1 MYTNLN
7 SLSPANNPEEYQL
20 HMAAWEWS
28 IIEPIII
35 RCEEDIRSKNWKEHG
50 LKPFKH
56 QVQNL
61 IYFCR
66 KLPCTLI
73 ADDVGLGKTVSA
85 ALILSELMYRNR
97 VQRTLIVA
105 PKILCSQWKGELL
118 NLFGLQSEI
127 AESGKTFRELINKKS
142 IHIIITTYAIL
153 REHMTYITHEHFQ
166 MGIFDEAHKLRN
178 LYGTPKPPKI
188 ATVIQNAFQEQIFQF
203 ILMLTATPV
212 QNRIWDIYSLIDL
225 LKKIE
230 GESNPFGNKH
240 YFRNNFLE
248 DSKGITLQE
257 NQKEIF
263 RQILQKSICR
273 TRRKDTN
280 LPFPER
286 QVINEEFSLEKN
298 EKRLYEILKALVS
311 ECHLSALHQLSLARG
326 LMSSP
331 QAFLQ
336 ELEKCSKDHFILR
349 PWLSEVEDLIDR
361 TQVSQKMQKVAQMIE
376 RIRMEAETEG
386 RSWRA
391 IVFTMRT
398 VTQRQIARYFEE
410 LGFSYG
416 FIRGGDPS
424 GNQETIRRYK
434 MDPPEV
440 NIIISTDAGAEGV
453 NLQEGNIII
462 NYDLPWNPMTI
473 EQRIGRVQRLGSSFE
488 KVLVFNPYAK
498 STVEELV
505 VKRLI
510 LKLFGISQAIGDIE
524 SILDV
529 GSKEDDGSE
538 TYEKKIEQ
546 LVIASLQG
554 QDIEKNAQKIEQDI
568 QEAARFYEAHRA
580 EIDQTISATQWDEEL
595 SEENLPPAIQPQFH
609 SMTAQEF
616 LEKAYALDRSIS
628 SWEKTW
634 RRPYDISENDWNDPD
649 KLHNLRVFTE
659 QMNYW
664 RKNASSL
671 VFDIQETDTSNFIE
685 IVSAVWYELFPD
697 TQITSI
703 EKKGASKV
711 DFQGEILFRAEV
723 SNSVNRFQ
731 KVLSSRIETLEG
743 ITADYSQPTTEV
755 PTGFRKEIN
764 RHSDISQMISRPDLY
779 TENAVMKDKELQE
792 FADYYEKVLETKQ
805 SKVFDFALRLRNE
818 QNFKPNFTAEVCGL
832 RGFTYQ
838 IYRLNIQFQADSH
851 LYSCLVNWIPLT
863 RSFRP
868 IAADQCEVTKIT
880 CPRSAL
886 EICEYTQKNVLR
898 HLLAKLPDHR
908 MVLESETAI
917 CGICHQRGLKCEM
930 AISPVNHV
938 LEHIAH
944 KIKCEFSGQMGFPE
958 EMEISDFSGRTVFA
972 KFIQVSEKSGRK
984 GVVDEF
990 KTCTKTGRS
999 LLNDEVLQ
1007 RESDQNWYDKDLF
1020 RQSFISKKWELE
1032 EVMTRCEL
1040 TDVWILPE
1048 ESRFC
1053 CISQKNI
1060 RMDLAAESPF
1070 SHRFFQRKLG
1080 ILSKNKILLPPEEVC
1095 PVCKMPI
1102 LSEEPQFFHPEME
1115 RMVHEEHFVESC
1127 MTQRML
1133 LRETAYRSDV
1143 SGLYAEPE
1151 YFFQS
1156 DLSGKYGLESEK
1168 KVSEKSGRLGLSDE
1182 IKVCT
1187 KSGKQLLQDEV
1198 CQAASDNCWYDME
1211 LCQCSVLSKTF
1222 DLEEKM
1228 VQCEKTQ
1235 VWLFPEE
1242 RLKCCISGKMIRKD
1256 QMLQSSISKRFFCRE
1271 FGLESKDMGLLPP
1284 EEVCP
1289 VCGNAIREDEKTVR
1303 NPSTQRRNHRSHFE
1317 ISAVTGRIHLRDEM
1331 QCSEMSGLYAEP
1343 KYFETSVSGRI
1354 GLKTEMCTCGRTG
1367 QKLLRDE
1374 TVYSQ
1379 HHRSWFKKEI
1389 CEQSEISLDWG
1400 PADECLRC
1408 EFSGKKMFLH
1418 ESALCVVTGK
1428 RVAKNVLRVSAL
1440 SGKKFIPT
1448 EGIKTVTNQFVLK
1461 NEAAVCL
1468 WQNGYILKN
1477 EVATCQISN
1486 RTFHKKFIR
1495 NKEFYILN
1503 DLNTAIE
1510 NSIAMILSWQ
1520 QLSDINLIYLIKSK
1534 GWKPGFY
1541 ARAPECQVY
1550 VYWNSKK
1557 TCFVFCAQN
1566 TETKMLFFKN
1576 YTYYFGLACLRNG
1589 EPHLLHPPILKQS
1602 SFNIWS

>member
-1 MYTNLN
+1 
-7 SLSPANNPEEYQL
+7 
-20 HMAAWEWS
+20 
-28 IIEPIII
+28 
-35 RCEEDIRSKNWKEHG
+35 
-50 LKPFKH
+50 
-56 QVQNL
+56 
-61 IYFCR
+61 
-66 KLPCTLI
+66 
-73 ADDVGLGKTVSA
+73 
-85 ALILSELMYRNR
+85 
-97 VQRTLIVA
+97 
-105 PKILCSQWKGELL
+105 
-118 NLFGLQSEI
+118 
-127 AESGKTFRELINKKS
+127 
-142 IHIIITTYAIL
+142 
-153 REHMTYITHEHFQ
+153 
-166 MGIFDEAHKLRN
+166 
-178 LYGTPKPPKI
+178 
-188 ATVIQNAFQEQIFQF
+188 
-203 ILMLTATPV
+203 
-212 QNRIWDIYSLIDL
+212 
-225 LKKIE
+225 
-230 GESNPFGNKH
+230 
-240 YFRNNFLE
+240 
-248 DSKGITLQE
+248 
-257 NQKEIF
+257 
-263 RQILQKSICR
+263 
-273 TRRKDTN
+273 
-280 LPFPER
+280 
-286 QVINEEFSLEKN
+286 
-298 EKRLYEILKALVS
+298 
-311 ECHLSALHQLSLARG
+311 
-326 LMSSP
+326 
-331 QAFLQ
+331 
-336 ELEKCSKDHFILR
+336 
-349 PWLSEVEDLIDR
+349 
-361 TQVSQKMQKVAQMIE
+361 
-376 RIRMEAETEG
+376 
-386 RSWRA
+386 
-391 IVFTMRT
+391 
-398 VTQRQIARYFEE
+398 
-410 LGFSYG
+410 
-416 FIRGGDPS
+416 
-424 GNQETIRRYK
+424 
-434 MDPPEV
+434 
-440 NIIISTDAGAEGV
+440 
-453 NLQEGNIII
+453 
-462 NYDLPWNPMTI
+462 MTI

-498 STVEELV
+498 CTVEELV

-568 QEAARFYEAHRA
+568 QEAARFYETHRA

-616 LEKAYALDRSIS
+616 LENAYALDHSIS

-743 ITADYSQPTTEV
+743 IVADYSQPTTEV

-764 RHSDISQMISRPDLY
+764 RHSDISQMISRLDLY

-958 EMEISDFSGRTVFA
+958 EMDISDFSGRTVFA

-1127 MTQRML
+1127 ITQRML

-1317 ISAVTGRIHLRDEM
+1317 ISAITGRIHLRHEM
-1331 QCSEMSGLYAEP
+1331 KCSEMSGLYAEP

-1379 HHRSWFKKEI
+1379 HHKSWFKKEI

-1418 ESALCVVTGK
+1418 ESAPCVVTGK

-1448 EGIKTVTNQFVLK
+1448 EGIKTVTNQFILK

-1510 NSIAMILSWQ
+1510 NSIAMTLSWQ

-1541 ARAPECQVY
+1541 ARTPECQVY

-1576 YTYYFGLACLRNG
+1576 YTYYFGLACIRNG
-1589 EPHLLHPPILKQS
+1589 KPHLLHPPILKQS